1 MRNNNATRAKARAKA
16 NPRAS
21 SQKAVAVRKRRADQ
35 RSVEAR
41 LMRRKGASISEIM
54 ASLGVSRRTV
64 YDLLQRDCDSRMP
77 QMLL

>member
-1 MRNNNATRAKARAKA
+1 
-16 NPRAS
+16 
-21 SQKAVAVRKRRADQ
+21 
-35 RSVEAR
+35 
-41 LMRRKGASISEIM
+41 MRRKGASISEIM